1 MKVLHHR
8 RLILLLMMHGQLYV
22 LVAMVVALPGISI
35 QKQHLL
41 LAAVVVLLLQVV
53 SLDG

>member
-1 MKVLHHR
+1 MLHHC
-8 RLILLLMMHGQLYV
+8 RLILLLVVHGKLLYV

-35 QKQHLL
+35 QQQHLL
-41 LAAVVVLLLQVV
+41 LATVVVLLLQVV

>member
-1 MKVLHHR
+1 MLHHR
-8 RLILLLMMHGQLYV
+8 RLILLLVHGKLLYV

-53 SLDG
+53 GLDG